1 MSNGADPNRGLAD
14 QFTPEN
20 TSGGG
25 LHLESRRYGIVL
37 AALML
42 AACAVLS
49 VAGYFYCSDRQTEV
63 REGAQ
68 RELNAVANMKV
79 RQLLEWRRERLAD
92 GRFFSRVSFVAEDL
106 DRLSREPSSAAA
118 RAAVMNWLAPL
129 SGSDRYSAVA
139 AFDGA
144 LNRLAAVP
152 DSTSAPDAIDRRYFQ
167 EAMRTRSV
175 LLSDL
180 HRDAQT
186 RRLHLDVVV
195 PVFKATNPEQ
205 GKPLGVLAFKIDP
218 RLFLFPLI
226 QTSPTFSQRAEA
238 FLLERSGNDVRYWN
252 VARQDGGRSPCLRRP
267 CATPGLV
274 SARFLKGAHGVIE
287 GVDYRG
293 VPVVAVGRRVAGTG
307 WVMEAKMDKAELYSA
322 LRREMRT
329 AILLPSTILLAVAL
343 LVAVLWRRRN
353 TRFMQRELALERAA
367 QERARLQVTA
377 LQAAANAIMITDR
390 EGVVRWVNDA
400 FARLTGYAASEVV
413 GQSPRLL
420 RSGKQQ
426 ASFYE
431 AMWKTILA
439 RKVWRGEVLNKR
451 KDSTLYTED
460 MTITPVADAT
470 GAITHFIAIKQ
481 DVTDRKKG
489 EEALLQAQEALRQS
503 NEALE
508 QKVAARTAELRR
520 SNEALECTIAERARH
535 AQEIQRLN
543 EELTLRLA
551 QLQTANNELE
561 SFAYSVSHDL
571 RAPLRSIDGFSRALL
586 EDYWDKLEEEG
597 KDYLQCVRAGSQRM
611 GQLIDDLLALSRVT
625 RTELRLRTVDLA
637 AMAQSIVNNL
647 QAEDPQRQITFAV
660 PASLPANGDS
670 NLLRIA
676 LENLLSNAWKFTSRR
691 AQARVELGQAQKQ
704 GESIYFVR
712 DNGAGFDMAYAD
724 KLFGAFQRLHTTEEF
739 PGTGVG
745 LATVQRIIHRHGGR
759 VWAEARPEE
768 GACFYFTLASTTD
781 PSKNE
786 PPIPSQ
792 IHSPG

>member
-25 LHLESRRYGIVL
+25 LHSESRRYGIVL

-42 AACAVLS
+42 AACSALS
-49 VAGYFYCSDRQTEV
+49 LAGYFYCSDRQAEV
-63 REGAQ
+63 RAGAQ
-68 RELNAVANMKV
+68 RELNAIADMKL
-79 RQLLEWRRERLAD
+79 RQILEWRRERLAD
-92 GRFFSRVSFVAEDL
+92 GLFFSRAGFVARDIE
-106 DRLSREPSSAAA
+106 RLSREPGSAEAGSQ
-118 RAAVMNWLAPL
+118 VLSWLTPL
-129 SGSDRYSAVA
+129 KGADRYSAVTV
-139 AFDGA
+139 FDAA

-152 DSTSAPDAIDRRYFQ
+152 GSTPMPDAIDRRYFQ
-167 EAMRTRSV
+167 EAMRTRAVV
-175 LLSDL
+175 LTDL
-180 HRDAQT
+180 HQDPPG
-186 RRLHLDVVV
+186 RRLHLELVV
-195 PVFKATNPEQ
+195 PIFAAPNPKQ
-205 GKPLGVLAFKIDP
+205 GKPVGVLAFKIDP
-218 RLFLFPLI
+218 RLFLFPLM
-226 QTSPTFSQRAEA
+226 QTWPTLTQAAET
-238 FLLERSGNDVRYWN
+238 LLFERRGNEVLYWN
-252 VARQDGGRSPCLRRP
+252 VQHRRSRGSSCLRVP
-267 CATPGLV
+267 WTTPGLV
-274 SARFLKGAHGVIE
+274 ATRFLNGEHGVIE
-287 GVDYRG
+287 GADYRG
-293 VPVVAVGRRVAGTG
+293 VRVVAVGRRVAGTG
-307 WVMEAKMDKAELYSA
+307 WVMETKIDRAELYSA
-322 LRREMRT
+322 LWREMRT
-329 AILLPSTILLAVAL
+329 AILLPSTILLAIAL
-343 LVAVLWRRRN
+343 LVVVLWRRRN

-367 QERARLQVTA
+367 QDRARLQVTA
-377 LQAAANAIMITDR
+377 LHAAANAILITDR

-400 FARLTGYAASEVV
+400 FTRLTGYGASEVL

-420 RSGKQQ
+420 KSGKQP

-431 AMWKTILA
+431 TMWKTVQA
-439 RKVWRGEVLNKR
+439 GNVWRGEVVNKR
-451 KDSTLYTED
+451 KNGTLYTED

-470 GAITHFIAIKQ
+470 GAISHFIAIKQ
-481 DVTDRKKG
+481 DVTDRKKA
-489 EEALLQAQEALRQS
+489 EEALLRAQEALRQN

-535 AQEIQRLN
+535 AHEIQRLN

-551 QLQTANNELE
+551 QLQTANKELE

-586 EDYWDKLEEEG
+586 EDYWDKLDEEG
-597 KDYLQCVRAGSQRM
+597 RDHLECVRAGSQRM
-611 GQLIDDLLALSRVT
+611 GQLIDDLLGLSRVT

-637 AMAQSIVNNL
+637 AMALSIVSNL
-647 QAEDPQRQITFAV
+647 KTEDPERQIAFVV

-676 LENLLSNAWKFTSRR
+676 LENLLSNAWKFTSRT

-704 GESIYFVR
+704 GEAIYFVR

-768 GACFYFTLASTTD
+768 GACFYFTLAATTE
-781 PSKNE
+781 PSNNE
-786 PPIPSQ
+786 PPLTSQ
-792 IHSPG
+792 VHSPG